1 MNKSAVSLLVSLCSA
16 VACAATLTYTPSGS
30 APYYWSTEA
39 NWSSETLPT
48 ANDHVTIS
56 QAALKT
62 SPLTVQAGE
71 SAAVASNV
79 FLDVGTLYVEPGA
92 TLTANKGGGGF
103 SLAQTAS
110 GTAVITNYGT
120 ITAYNLDLGTY
131 SQSRGLLAQ
140 FDNFGTLTLANALR
154 LQVKGTPSL
163 FYNHAGATVRKTGG
177 NQYTFYFGVDGNS
190 ANRACKII
198 NEGDFFDN
206 TTEIWMGL
214 TSRTYSENEIIVQG
228 NGRFFADKKVAVGF
242 MTDSIA
248 TITLN
253 DNGYLSGKATW
264 HLGGSDVDSRAFP
277 RAEGHIILNDNSFFM
292 ASNSVYVG
300 RRADCIGLIALNDSS
315 KMITARNVPVQFGF
329 AANSVGTLTLTN
341 SAVADFGYY
350 VYVGS
355 GTAARGFVSL
365 AGDSRMYVT
374 NNTLIVGYNNGA
386 TGVLS
391 VAENAQLHAPILG
404 IGQTSVAGTTGFVKL
419 SGTATLFSTNISLP
433 KWGGAGHG
441 TLEVADNSVITNLL
455 MMQVG
460 QNAAKTSALVA
471 MRGGS
476 IFFDID
482 PESPEYMKD
491 GYFNPLYLN
500 PHLSAVK
507 GLIRGWGKIAFSE
520 PRTYVT
526 EATIPSGIT
535 HYGQIIAD
543 GEGELRDLDFSRF
556 GALNYANTRANASDT
571 NGWFAV
577 NKGRLKLPRSLPRK
591 TADYRCVGD
600 YWSLDYSGDAPADAG
615 LRSRLCNTFTCT
627 FSGAALSNFIFAELY
642 ATDRDDIPAGLDGVG
657 SQKIVSV
664 WRIGLFDDGPE
675 ADDPTHPSAF
685 TSARIHFK
693 YPNVGDDLDDMAAV
707 CVYRH
712 DGTADGKWR
721 LVGRAAPST
730 SWPVVPA
737 EVAAPSAA
745 NWNMGWFA
753 ITGRTKPF
761 GSTLSIR

>member
-1 MNKSAVSLLVSLCSA
+1 MKIKTILALM
-16 VACAATLTYTPSGS
+16 
-30 APYYWSTEA
+30 
-39 NWSSETLPT
+39 T
-48 ANDHVTIS
+48 A
-56 QAALKT
+56 AALAVGCLSGCTTASK
-62 SPLTVQAGE
+62 GE
-71 SAAVASNV
+71 TAAADAAASQSASAQTPAN
-79 FLDVGTLYVEPGA
+79 GPE
-92 TLTANKGGGGF
+92 TAP
-103 SLAQTAS
+103 AQTAS

-556 GALNYANTRANASDT
+556 GALNYANTRATLSAAQD
-571 NGWFAV
+571 
-577 NKGRLKLPRSLPRK
+577 GRLQVCGRLLEPRLFRRRTSRCGTQIAPVQHVHLHVLRRGAEQLHLCGTVRDRPRRHSGGAGRRWFSEDRFRMADRSVRRRAGGRRSHASLGIHLGENPFQVSKRW
-591 TADYRCVGD
+591 R
-600 YWSLDYSGDAPADAG
+600 
-615 LRSRLCNTFTCT
+615 RSR
-627 FSGAALSNFIFAELY
+627 
-642 ATDRDDIPAGLDGVG
+642 
-657 SQKIVSV
+657 
-664 WRIGLFDDGPE
+664 
-675 ADDPTHPSAF
+675 
-685 TSARIHFK
+685 
-693 YPNVGDDLDDMAAV
+693 
-707 CVYRH
+707 
-712 DGTADGKWR
+712 
-721 LVGRAAPST
+721 
-730 SWPVVPA
+730 
-737 EVAAPSAA
+737 
-745 NWNMGWFA
+745 
-753 ITGRTKPF
+753 
-761 GSTLSIR
+761 